1 MTTTTITHHS
11 HADKPRPKRLLALD
25 ILRGVTIAGMLLVN
39 NPGSWGHIYAPLEH
53 ASWNGLTP
61 TDLVF
66 PFFMFIMGV
75 STYFSLKKYNFQLS
89 AHAFAKILRR
99 TVVIVF
105 IGLFIAWTSLTM
117 RGFINNNMP
126 LSEAMFNFEHLR
138 ILGVMPRLALCYGIG
153 SLLALAFG
161 RRRLPWAI
169 AGIIVL
175 YGIILLVGNGFEFS
189 DSNIVSRV
197 DHAVLGETHMYHD
210 TIDGVKL
217 AFDPEGL
224 LSTLP
229 AIAHMLI
236 GFICGG
242 MIMSTKDNTV
252 RINKLFIVGTVLT
265 FAGFLFSY
273 GMPINKKIW
282 SPTFVLTTCG
292 LAASFLA
299 LLIWVIDI
307 KGYKRWSRFFEVYGI
322 NPLFLYVFGSLLSIF
337 VGFIKIPY
345 QAAESGLISIKGWLY
360 EAVFTPMCSG
370 DETLASLCFA
380 LCFVIFVWAVGLIL
394 YRNKIYIKI

>member
-1 MTTTTITHHS
+1 
-11 HADKPRPKRLLALD
+11 
-25 ILRGVTIAGMLLVN
+25 
-39 NPGSWGHIYAPLEH
+39 
-53 ASWNGLTP
+53 
-61 TDLVF
+61 
-66 PFFMFIMGV
+66 
-75 STYFSLKKYNFQLS
+75 
-89 AHAFAKILRR
+89 
-99 TVVIVF
+99 
-105 IGLFIAWTSLTM
+105 
-117 RGFINNNMP
+117 
-126 LSEAMFNFEHLR
+126 
-138 ILGVMPRLALCYGIG
+138 
-153 SLLALAFG
+153 
-161 RRRLPWAI
+161 
-169 AGIIVL
+169 
-175 YGIILLVGNGFEFS
+175 
-189 DSNIVSRV
+189 
-197 DHAVLGETHMYHD
+197 
-210 TIDGVKL
+210 
-217 AFDPEGL
+217 
-224 LSTLP
+224 
-229 AIAHMLI
+229 MLI

-307 KGYKRWSRFFEVYGI
+307 KGYKRWSRFFEVY
-322 NPLFLYVFGSLLSIF
+322 VFGSLLSIF

>member
-1 MTTTTITHHS
+1 MTTTTTTHIHHS
-11 HADKPRPKRLLALD
+11 IADKPRPKRLLALD
-25 ILRGVTIAGMLLVN
+25 ILRGITIAGMLLVN

-75 STYFSLKKYNFQLS
+75 STYFSLKKFNFQLS
-89 AHAFAKILRR
+89 AHTFAKILRR
-99 TVVIVF
+99 TVVIFF

-117 RGFINNNMP
+117 RGFINDDMP

-175 YGIILLVGNGFEFS
+175 YGIILLVGNGLEFS
-189 DSNIVSRV
+189 DSNIISRV

-210 TIDGVKL
+210 TVDGVEL

-252 RINKLFIVGTVLT
+252 RINKLFIIGTVLT
-265 FAGFLFSY
+265 FTGFLLSY
-273 GMPINKKIW
+273 GMPINKKSGRPPLC
-282 SPTFVLTTCG
+282 SP
-292 LAASFLA
+292 LADLPPASWHCL
-299 LLIWVIDI
+299 
-307 KGYKRWSRFFEVYGI
+307 YG
-322 NPLFLYVFGSLLSIF
+322 
-337 VGFIKIPY
+337 
-345 QAAESGLISIKGWLY
+345 
-360 EAVFTPMCSG
+360 
-370 DETLASLCFA
+370 
-380 LCFVIFVWAVGLIL
+380 
-394 YRNKIYIKI
+394 